1 MTAKKNKEIFA
12 SLNICVY
19 NDVFTGDIQMSKDAK
34 KKPILNNLVAK
45 HMEEF
50 NRPATHVNRKKNM
63 KNGYAKHKRS
73 NNDY

>member
-1 MTAKKNKEIFA
+1 
-12 SLNICVY
+12 
-19 NDVFTGDIQMSKDAK
+19 MSKDAK